1 MKLLIAGSRS
11 INEFD
16 LEKYVPRETT
26 MIITGGAY
34 GIDMLAERIAD
45 KNRLSKLVLRPRYDL
60 YGKAAP
66 IKRNQEMVELCDTA
80 LIIWDGFSK
89 GTKYTLNYAEKI
101 GKSVILITERI
112 EKEQRM

>member
-1 MKLLIAGSRS
+1 
-11 INEFD
+11 
-16 LEKYVPRETT
+16 
-26 MIITGGAY
+26 
-34 GIDMLAERIAD
+34 
-45 KNRLSKLVLRPRYDL
+45 
-60 YGKAAP
+60 
-66 IKRNQEMVELCDTA
+66 MVELCDTA

>member
-34 GIDMLAERIAD
+34 GIDVLAELQIKID
-45 KNRLSKLVLRPRYDL
+45 YQSWFYDL
-60 YGKAAP
+60 DMTSMERQPQLKE
-66 IKRNQEMVELCDTA
+66 IKK
-80 LIIWDGFSK
+80 W
-89 GTKYTLNYAEKI
+89 
-101 GKSVILITERI
+101 
-112 EKEQRM
+112 

>member
-34 GIDMLAERIAD
+34 GIDVLAERIAD
-45 KNRLSKLVLRPRYDL
+45 KKRLSKLVLRPRYDL

-66 IKRNQEMVELCDTA
+66 IKRNQEIHRRRWKPVNFRRSGMPRQYESNHGR
-80 LIIWDGFSK
+80 IRSRI
-89 GTKYTLNYAEKI
+89 YAR
-101 GKSVILITERI
+101 SSDD
-112 EKEQRM
+112 QQS